1 MDESAAQQRARSLI
15 AVVNPITIPVSVA
28 DYVRHVE
35 GVLRIEDDM
44 EANEPGMSFI
54 SKGKLHVCV
63 NRRDCPERQ
72 RFTICHEVA
81 HHVLGIPSDHN
92 AVPWWSYAK
101 RSPNE
106 ILCDVFAAELLLPW
120 KLFKPHADAATPGF
134 PVLDQLAAQF
144 EASVTCTGSRFATVV
159 GIPCAFILAEQG
171 CVRYASRSTP
181 LRSAGVWI
189 QPRSQIPETS
199 LSARMRHTGQSG
211 GPEGV
216 DPDLWFSDWTSGGTL
231 NEEAR
236 HLTKW
241 DQTLTLLWGE
251 EEEIRMP
258 GRPQMA
264 NAGDDEYRE
273 LDGVLPWP
281 GKSKRKR

>member
-120 KLFKPHADAATPGF
+120 KLFKPHVDAATPGF

-144 EASVTCTGSRFATVV
+144 EASVTCTGSRFAIAANDHNLNIPRYVEPKVDQELLTV
-159 GIPCAFILAEQG
+159 
-171 CVRYASRSTP
+171 
-181 LRSAGVWI
+181 
-189 QPRSQIPETS
+189 
-199 LSARMRHTGQSG
+199 
-211 GPEGV
+211 
-216 DPDLWFSDWTSGGTL
+216 
-231 NEEAR
+231 EEATQR
-236 HLTKW
+236 LRESTEAAFAAEETLIAILTREGL
-241 DQTLTLLWGE
+241 LT
-251 EEEIRMP
+251 
-258 GRPQMA
+258 
-264 NAGDDEYRE
+264 
-273 LDGVLPWP
+273 
-281 GKSKRKR
+281 S